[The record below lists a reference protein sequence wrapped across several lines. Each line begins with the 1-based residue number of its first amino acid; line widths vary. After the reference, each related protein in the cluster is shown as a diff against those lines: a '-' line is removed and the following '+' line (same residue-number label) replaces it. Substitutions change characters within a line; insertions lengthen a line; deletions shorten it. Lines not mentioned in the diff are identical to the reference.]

1 MLTRLR
7 EERRDVKQWD
17 NMSRAM
23 EEFGTRI
30 HDGEVVSCF
39 ALDSFK
45 KRLY

>member
-1 MLTRLR
+1 M
-7 EERRDVKQWD
+7 KQWD

-23 EEFGTRI
+23 EEFGTGI
-30 HDGEVVSCF
+30 HDGEDVSCF